1 MTRWFMPVFILL
13 MAATAGSAQE
23 GYLEV
28 TAAGKRQLV
37 LAVAPATSLKGS
49 AFQDVNE
56 AVEDVFRFDMTLTG
70 LFTVMERAAA
80 ERLAASTATPAAP
93 FASWVAGGADLLLKS
108 SYSLE
113 GDRLTMEFRLY
124 EVGRGRLLAA
134 NRYSGSHKDMRRLV
148 HGFSDEVMR
157 YFTGEKGPFTCKI
170 AYVSAAG
177 KAKELHL
184 MDYDGHNVLRLTR
197 NGSINLYPDFA
208 SNGRELVYTSYKK
221 GNPDLYRRELSS
233 GAELRMSTRG
243 TNITATWAPDGNRI
257 ALSQSLEGNAEIHL
271 VSKEGKPLARLTTNP
286 AIDISPSWSPD
297 SSRIAF
303 VSDRLG
309 KPQVFVMSA
318 DGSQQRRLTTHGDYN
333 VSPRWSP
340 KGDRIVYARQ
350 MPGGFQ
356 LFAINPDGTNDTQL
370 TTDGSNEHPRWSPDG
385 RFIAFSSK
393 EGGKSVIYVMRA
405 DGTGKVRVSR
415 GAGSDSHPA
424 WSPRW

>member
-1 MTRWFMPVFILL
+1 MNRWLIPLFIFLL

-28 TAAGKRQLV
+28 TAAGKRQLI
-37 LAVAPATSLKGS
+37 LAVSPAVPIKGT
-49 AFQDVNE
+49 ALRDVDE

-80 ERLAASTATPAAP
+80 EKIAASTTPAAP
-93 FASWVAGGADLLLKS
+93 FAPWVTGGADLLLKS

-113 GDRLTMEFRLY
+113 GDRLTMEFRLF

-134 NRYSGSHKDMRRLV
+134 NRYSGSRKDLRRLA

-170 AYVSAAG
+170 AFVSAAG

-208 SNGRELVYTSYKK
+208 PNGRELVYTSYKK

-233 GAELRMSTRG
+233 GAELRMTTRG
-243 TNITATWAPDGNRI
+243 TNITGAWAPDGNRI

-271 VSKEGKPLARLTTNP
+271 ISKEGKPLARLTSNP

-297 SSRIAF
+297 GSRIAF

-309 KPQVFVMSA
+309 KPQVFVMNA
-318 DGSQQRRLTTHGDYN
+318 DGSQPRRLTTRGDYN

-340 KGDRIVYARQ
+340 RGDRIVYTRQ
-350 MPGGFQ
+350 IPGGFQ

-370 TTDGSNEHPRWSPDG
+370 STDGSNEHPRWSPDG
-385 RFIAFSSK
+385 RFIAFSSRG
-393 EGGKSVIYVMRA
+393 GGKSAIYVMRS

-415 GAGSDSHPA
+415 DAGSDSNPA

>member
-1 MTRWFMPVFILL
+1 MNKWLIPLFILLL

-37 LAVAPATSLKGS
+37 LAVAPAVPMKST
-49 AFQDVNE
+49 AIRDVDE
-56 AVEDVFRFDMTLTG
+56 AVEDVFRFDMNLTG
-70 LFTVMERAAA
+70 LFTTMEKAAA
-80 ERLAASTATPAAP
+80 DRFAASTTPAAP
-93 FASWVAGGADLLLKS
+93 FAPWVTGGVDLLLKS

-124 EVGRGRLLAA
+124 EVARGRLLTA
-134 NRYSGSHKDMRRLV
+134 NRYSGSRKDMRRLV

-170 AYVSAAG
+170 AFVSTAG

-197 NGSINLYPDFA
+197 NGSINLYPDLA

-233 GAELRMSTRG
+233 GAELRMTSRG
-243 TNITATWAPDGNRI
+243 TNITGTWAPDGNRI

-271 VSKEGKPLARLTTNP
+271 LSKDGKPLARLTTNP

-297 SSRIAF
+297 GSRIAF

-309 KPQVFVMSA
+309 KPQVFIMNA
-318 DGSQQRRLTTHGDYN
+318 DGSQPRRLTIRGDYN
-333 VSPRWSP
+333 VSPRWSS

-370 TTDGSNEHPRWSPDG
+370 TSDGSNEHPRWSPDS

-393 EGGKSVIYVMRA
+393 EGGKSAIYVMRA
-405 DGTGKVRVSR
+405 DGTGRVRVSR
-415 GAGSDSHPA
+415 SAGSDSHPA